1 LQSANQQIGKS
12 LNEPPCFL
20 VPVVNLTG
28 PYNQVLELIIE
39 KLIYGGDGLAHLP
52 AQEQPPRDGNG
63 KAVFVP
69 FVLPGERVDATLKD
83 EKPGFARARLNRVLQ
98 PAPER
103 VEPGCPHFGQCGGC
117 QYQHAPLEHQ
127 LQIKADILR
136 ETLRRLG
143 KLEFE
148 FDIHVCPSQPWNYR
162 NRTRMRVRT
171 APEFVVGY
179 NRFSSHAL
187 LPVRQCPISS
197 PLINRALA
205 AIWKLG
211 DAGKVPAGVT
221 EIEFFAN
228 AEDTELLLEVTLAPQ
243 HSREL
248 RVVADFARELRQEFP
263 AVTGVVPFKP
273 AANASVV
280 RIDVPQAMAA
290 DFGSDFLVYRAR
302 NANYR
307 VSAGSFFQTNRFL
320 IDEMLELATAD
331 RAGGFALDLYAGVGL
346 FSLPLSQNFR
356 QVAAVEAAH
365 FSFHDLQANSASNV
379 TGYRVDVQKFLAQV
393 PPETRFDYVIVDPP
407 RGGLGEKVALVLA
420 GLKAPQITYVSCDPA
435 TLARDLRVLIQAGY
449 SMRQVYLLDLFPQT
463 FHIETVVRL
472 ER

>member
-1 LQSANQQIGKS
+1 M
-12 LNEPPCFL
+12 
-20 VPVVNLTG
+20 
-28 PYNQVLELIIE
+28 ELIIE

-52 AQEQPPRDGNG
+52 AQERPPRDGKG

-69 FVLPGERVDATLKD
+69 FVLPGERVDATLRD

-103 VEPGCPHFGQCGGC
+103 VEPGCPHFVQCGGC
-117 QYQHAPLEHQ
+117 QYQHAPYEHQ
-127 LQIKADILR
+127 LQIKAGIVR
-136 ETLRRLG
+136 ENLRRLA
-143 KLEFE
+143 KLEFDS
-148 FDIHVCPSQPWNYR
+148 DIHVHPSPPWNYR

-171 APEFVVGY
+171 APEFVIGY
-179 NRFSSHAL
+179 NRFASHAL

-211 DAGKVPAGVT
+211 EAGKVPAGVT
-221 EIEFFAN
+221 EIEFFTN
-228 AEDTELLLEVTLAPQ
+228 AEDSELLLEVTLAPQ
-243 HSREL
+243 PSPEL
-248 RVVADFARELRQEFP
+248 RAVAVFARELCQEFP
-263 AVTGVVPFKP
+263 AVAGVVPFQP

-280 RIDVPQAMAA
+280 RIDVPDDLTA
-290 DFGSDFLVYRAR
+290 DFGRDFLVYRTR
-302 NANYR
+302 DVNYR

-320 IDEMLELATAD
+320 IDEMVALATKD
-331 RAGGFALDLYAGVGL
+331 CSGGFALDLYAGVGL

-356 QVAAVEAAH
+356 QVAAVESAH
-365 FSFHDLQANSASNV
+365 FSFHDLQLNSASSV
-379 TGYRVDVQKFLAQV
+379 TGYRVEVDKFLAYV

-435 TLARDLRVLIQAGY
+435 TLARDLRVLTQAGY
-449 SMRQVYLLDLFPQT
+449 RMRHIHLLDLFPQT

>member
-1 LQSANQQIGKS
+1 
-12 LNEPPCFL
+12 
-20 VPVVNLTG
+20 
-28 PYNQVLELIIE
+28 LELTIE

-52 AQEQPPRDGNG
+52 AEERPPRDGKGGLRGDTEGGKG

-69 FVLPGERVDATLKD
+69 FVLPGERVDATLRD

-117 QYQHAPLEHQ
+117 QYQHASYEHQ
-127 LQIKADILR
+127 LQIKSDIAR
-136 ETLRRLG
+136 ETLRRLA
-143 KLEFE
+143 KLEFDN
-148 FDIHVCPSQPWNYR
+148 DIQVHPSQPWNYR

-171 APEFVVGY
+171 EPEFVVGY
-179 NRFSSHAL
+179 NRFASHAL

-205 AIWKLG
+205 AIWELG
-211 DAGKVPAGVT
+211 EAGKVPAGVT

-228 AEDTELLLEVTLAPQ
+228 AEDTGLLLEVTLAPQ
-243 HSREL
+243 PSPEL
-248 RVVADFARELRQEFP
+248 RALADFARALRQEFP
-263 AVTGVVPFKP
+263 AVAGVVPFKP

-280 RIDVPQAMAA
+280 QIDVPKDMAA

-302 NANYR
+302 HANYR

-320 IDEMLELATAD
+320 IDEIVELVTAD
-331 RAGGFALDLYAGVGL
+331 RSGGFALDLYAGVGL

-356 QVAAVEAAH
+356 QVAAVESAH
-365 FSFHDLQANSASNV
+365 FSFHDLQANSPSNA

-393 PPETRFDYVIVDPP
+393 PPETRFDYAIVDPP
-407 RGGLGEKVALVLA
+407 RGGLGDKVVRALAALQP
-420 GLKAPQITYVSCDPA
+420 PQLTYVSCDPA
-435 TLARDLRVLIQAGY
+435 TLARDLRVLTQAGY
-449 SMRQVYLLDLFPQT
+449 GMRQIHLLDLFPQT
-463 FHIETVVRL
+463 FHIETVVGL